1 LNISTIPLKVY
12 TSYITRLTPALCNYK
27 YTCSQ
32 YAQDA
37 IKEHGLINGLV
48 LTNRRLKTCK
58 IDGEQLR
65 IKYNINTKHFC
76 TGGLVTASF
85 DPITNEEKLE
95 LVYALCTILI
105 FLGLLATAAFF
116 VPLGLELGLA
126 FSYLLTLIVKLYAEH
141 KSITLKLNWPL
152 IFIGLVPMLLIS
164 TPSLLIASTLKS
176 ILEPEKLVV
185 NLFGEKAFDRIKLA
199 STTLL
204 VIALAS
210 VLVNTTLASIL
221 LLASLL
227 LFKPIPFSSQDR
239 VLDNYSL
246 LWALL
251 GSVAA
256 CLNPINSLVF
266 VALWWQ
272 TKILR

>member
-1 LNISTIPLKVY
+1 LNISTIPLNVY

-32 YAQDA
+32 YARDA
-37 IKEHGLINGLV
+37 IKQHGLINGLV

-65 IKYNINTKHFC
+65 IKYNINAKHFC
-76 TGGLVTASF
+76 TGGMVTSSF
-85 DPITNEEKLE
+85 EPITSEEKLE
-95 LVYALCTILI
+95 LVYALCTIFILLSL
-105 FLGLLATAAFF
+105 LGTAAYY

-141 KSITLKLNWPL
+141 KSITIKLNWTL
-152 IFIGLVPMLLIS
+152 IFVALVPMLLVS

-176 ILEPEKLVV
+176 LLEPG
-185 NLFGEKAFDRIKLA
+185 NLAVSVFGEKAYDQLKLA

-204 VIALAS
+204 VVALAS

-221 LLASLL
+221 LIACLL
-227 LFKPIPFSSQDR
+227 LFKPMDFSKQDR

-246 LWALL
+246 LWAFL

-256 CLNPINSLVF
+256 CFNPVYSLVF

-272 TKILR
+272 TKLLS